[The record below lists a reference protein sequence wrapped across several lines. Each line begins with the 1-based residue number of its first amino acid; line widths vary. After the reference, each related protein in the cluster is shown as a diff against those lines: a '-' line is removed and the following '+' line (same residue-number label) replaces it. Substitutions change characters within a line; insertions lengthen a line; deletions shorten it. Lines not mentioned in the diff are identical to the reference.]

1 MACSLTVGY
10 SLGCRTSVGG
20 VEWVSFIAFGN
31 KGTVTAASGTV
42 TAWTVGGGQFFKYEQ
57 EEEVSE
63 ATSNETL
70 SRPNGTIFYAQEVKL
85 AINGLTAAL
94 RQELKLLAQ
103 NRLIGI
109 VKMRDGQSFV
119 FGLDYGLMKSA
130 QASKSG
136 LAFGD
141 RNGYEITFSGSEAND
156 IQLVTTSVVTS
167 LGL

>member
-1 MACSLTVGY
+1 MACSLTSGY

-20 VEWVSFIAFGN
+20 LEWVAFTAFAN
-31 KGTVTAASGTV
+31 KGTVTAASGTI
-42 TAWTVGGGQFFKYEQ
+42 TAWTLASGQFFKYEQ
-57 EEEVSE
+57 EEEVGE
-63 ATSNETL
+63 ATSTETL
-70 SRPNGTIFYAQEVKL
+70 SRPNGTIFYAEEVKM
-85 AINGLTAAL
+85 AINGLTPAL
-94 RQELKLLAQ
+94 TQELRLLAQ

-109 VKMRDGQSFV
+109 AKFRDGQSFA

-141 RNGYEITFSGSEAND
+141 RNGYEMTFSGNEAND
-156 IQLVTTSVVTS
+156 IKLVSTSVITA

>member
-1 MACSLTVGY
+1 MACALTVGY
-10 SLGCRTSVGG
+10 SLGCRNSVGG
-20 VEWVSFIAFGN
+20 VEWVSFLAYEN

-42 TAWTVGGGQFFKYEQ
+42 TAWTVGGGQFFKYQQ

-63 ATSNETL
+63 ATSTETL
-70 SRPNGTIFYAQEVKL
+70 SRPNGTIFYAEEVKL
-85 AINGLTAAL
+85 AINGLTAPL

-103 NRLIGI
+103 NRLIAI
-109 VKMRDGQSFV
+109 VKMRDGQSWA

-141 RNGYEITFSGSEAND
+141 RNGYEITFSGNEAND
-156 IQLVTTSVVTS
+156 IQLVTTSTITS